1 MVVLTL
7 LVELG
12 IELEVFSVVV
22 EVPLYEI
29 VDEIE
34 LLSDFEVVT
43 DVSEELVLEME
54 VVGIELEELE
64 EIKLELMVDDLDDEL
79 LVVINDE
86 EDERLVLV
94 EVALFALRSWSGK
107 ESVVPASAAAIRVI
121 EKCISANV
129 LVNESSRQAKILN

>member
-12 IELEVFSVVV
+12 IELVVFPVVV
-22 EVPLYEI
+22 EVPLCEI

-34 LLSDFEVVT
+34 LVSDFEVVT

-54 VVGIELEELE
+54 VVGTELEELE
-64 EIKLELMVDDLDDEL
+64 EIKLELMVDDFDDEV

-86 EDERLVLV
+86 EDERLVLA
-94 EVALFALRSWSGK
+94 EVALFALRS
-107 ESVVPASAAAIRVI
+107 
-121 EKCISANV
+121 
-129 LVNESSRQAKILN
+129 